1 MASGGTSTH
10 PPPLTCQAPVKPPDD
25 AEEGGDAAVRAA
37 GRRLVEAGG
46 GDLAQHGQQDRH
58 IGRVVVVDEPVTGA
72 RVHLDVVVDAERG
85 LADIGHHGGHAAA
98 VTARLG
104 CQQALHDVA
113 RSFEFLLTEAALR
126 YRPAPPP
133 MRTIQPG
140 GRRDARTNQTRSA
153 QLDHLAA
160 VVTLGTI
167 SFGVIPADARMHAI
181 TAAASSSTTTGPA
194 ASRRSPPSR
203 PRAPRCTPA
212 TPPTSPYTRN
222 SSTGCATQP
231 STAPPPA
238 SSGPSPPVTATA
250 FLNISA
256 PARPAGC
263 DCGRAGEPGPTATRP
278 AARGGQPHRARLPAP
293 IRQSHLEPDA
303 PSLRSS
309 MLPPGICAI
318 QASRMRARTTSA
330 SHAKNSTTPGDGAP
344 GYSRGHGCQPPP
356 RAQQSNAADFTA
368 LAASA
373 ARAALPRTA
382 PDARAAVSQGRRPES
397 ATAPASPFRRVSSPT
412 RPSRRL
418 PWTGSGKTA
427 PRREA
432 TVPAPCRRCA
442 RPGRPARPR

>member
-1 MASGGTSTH
+1 M
-10 PPPLTCQAPVKPPDD
+10 
-25 AEEGGDAAVRAA
+25 RAA

-46 GDLAQHGQQDRH
+46 GDRAQHGQQDRH

-194 ASRRSPPSR
+194 
-203 PRAPRCTPA
+203 
-212 TPPTSPYTRN
+212 
-222 SSTGCATQP
+222 
-231 STAPPPA
+231 
-238 SSGPSPPVTATA
+238 
-250 FLNISA
+250 
-256 PARPAGC
+256 GC
-263 DCGRAGEPGPTATRP
+263 DCGRAGEPGQTATRP

-293 IRQSHLEPDA
+293 IRQSHLEPDV

-318 QASRMRARTTSA
+318 QASRMRARTTST
-330 SHAKNSTTPGDGAP
+330 SHARNSTTPGDGAP

>member
-194 ASRRSPPSR
+194 
-203 PRAPRCTPA
+203 
-212 TPPTSPYTRN
+212 
-222 SSTGCATQP
+222 
-231 STAPPPA
+231 
-238 SSGPSPPVTATA
+238 
-250 FLNISA
+250 
-256 PARPAGC
+256 GC

-293 IRQSHLEPDA
+293 IRQSHLEPDV

>member
-194 ASRRSPPSR
+194 
-203 PRAPRCTPA
+203 
-212 TPPTSPYTRN
+212 
-222 SSTGCATQP
+222 
-231 STAPPPA
+231 
-238 SSGPSPPVTATA
+238 
-250 FLNISA
+250 
-256 PARPAGC
+256 GC
-263 DCGRAGEPGPTATRP
+263 DCGRAGEPGQTATRP